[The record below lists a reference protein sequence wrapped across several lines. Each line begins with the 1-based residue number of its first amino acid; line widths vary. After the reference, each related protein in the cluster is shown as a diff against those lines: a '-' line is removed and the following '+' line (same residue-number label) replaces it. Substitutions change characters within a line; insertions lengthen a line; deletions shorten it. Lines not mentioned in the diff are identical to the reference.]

1 MSTGRDQVKDTI
13 DRGTGD
19 LRDAG
24 ARGAPRFECVV
35 GAPVVAAI
43 AVRAAAAVS
52 GVVRVEPGLVG
63 LVASMVR
70 AARQR
75 IKGLDPAPTE
85 GARVEFEP
93 AGGGNDRG
101 PTVRVAV
108 DVVISGQDQAA
119 AVGHVLQRAVASAVT
134 DATGLT
140 VSGVDVSIVD
150 IVWDADRR

>member
-1 MSTGRDQVKDTI
+1 M

-19 LRDAG
+19 LQ
-24 ARGAPRFECVV
+24 ARHAPRFECVV
-35 GAPVVAAI
+35 GAPVVAAV
-43 AVRAAAAVS
+43 AVRAAAAVP

-85 GARVEFEP
+85 GARVEFQP
-93 AGGGNDRG
+93 NDHG
-101 PTVRVAV
+101 LTVRMAV

-119 AVGHVLQRAVASAVT
+119 AVGRALQRAVAGAVT
-134 DATGLT
+134 EATGLT
-140 VSGVDVSIVD
+140 VSGVDVSIMD
-150 IVWDADRR
+150 IVWGVDR